1 MPAVINAVKA
11 DLDKAT
17 GKSSTL
23 SSSSTS
29 PDATVLM
36 ECMAELYVP
45 SFGLVYSLNS
55 SNFDRY
61 TANRQPGKALHFYLR
76 LRRPDVFDLIKE
88 NNLFT
93 DVQDQILLLVE
104 FDHELMEKRKK
115 EGWLGL
121 GGGGKDEPSSEAIRL
136 LVDNYHSIPVRL
148 SPFLIHNLTFVILDH
163 RSSVWCNSCRKSLI
177 ISSSTWILSS
187 ERSLRSSPAS
197 QISKSN
203 YTQSS
208 LQSD

>member
-11 DLDKAT
+11 ALDKAT

-29 PDATVLM
+29 PDATILM
-36 ECMAELYVP
+36 ECMAELYAL
-45 SFGLVYSLNS
+45 SFKLLDCLTSDI
-55 SNFDRY
+55 FDRY

-121 GGGGKDEPSSEAIRL
+121 GGGGKDEPHSEAIRL
-136 LVDNYHSIPVRL
+136 LVDNYHSIPVHL
-148 SPFLIHNLTFVILDH
+148 SRFLIYSLTNFWDFG
-163 RSSVWCNSCRKSLI
+163 
-177 ISSSTWILSS
+177 
-187 ERSLRSSPAS
+187 
-197 QISKSN
+197 
-203 YTQSS
+203 
-208 LQSD
+208 